1 LTRFGGAGYPRFRLR
16 GGTVIPDLAQHP
28 AGADSGSEPAHDLD
42 RLQRAIERLVERHR
56 LLREENARLRALLDE
71 REHLL
76 LDLNQ
81 RRQDA
86 SKRIDDLI
94 ARIDEL
100 DARFESEAS
109 E

>member
-1 LTRFGGAGYPRFRLR
+1 VER
-16 GGTVIPDLAQHP
+16 
-28 AGADSGSEPAHDLD
+28 
-42 RLQRAIERLVERHR
+42 QRA
-56 LLREENARLRALLDE
+56 LRAENVRLRALLEE

-109 E
+109 A